1 MCVNAGIIGTMIE
14 ISIPGR
20 GTLQLEHLV
29 SDVNGTLAVDGV
41 LIDGLA
47 KRIESVRDRITIHLL
62 TADTHGK
69 QAVINQQL
77 DLTATRLTGGNEQE
91 QKREY
96 VKKLGSEKVIA
107 IGQGANDAAML
118 KEAALGICVMSQ
130 EGAATETILSADI
143 VVPNIFVAFDLLDK
157 PLRIAATLRK

>member
-1 MCVNAGIIGTMIE
+1 MIE
-14 ISIPGR
+14 INIPGR